1 MDFFRLTFNRNCFF
15 LAIFWFLVEVAIAR
29 YIHDQFIRPF
39 IGDVLVI
46 VLLFYIAKTFLALR
60 DRMLVIGAVLFAY
73 AIETG
78 QYFHLVSLLGLEH
91 YRLARIVIGSTFD
104 VMDLLAYTLG
114 GALILLVRRF
124 RATDH

>member
-46 VLLFYIAKTFLALR
+46 VLLFYITKTFLALR
-60 DRMLVIGAVLFAY
+60 DRALVIGAVLFAY

-114 GALILLVRRF
+114 GALILLVRRS
-124 RATDH
+124 RATDY